1 MLAFIFS
8 GLTPK
13 YTLKIFSVHLIC
25 STLKPS
31 IMTTNKPN
39 TGFWIIAVLALLWNL
54 MGVFQYLATTLMAD
68 TINEALPEEQVAL
81 MNALPSWYSYVFA
94 VAVFAG
100 VIGCILLLIRK
111 KLAVPL
117 FGISLIAVLVQMGY
131 WLFATDVM
139 DVMGMQAVIMP
150 LVVIIIAI
158 FLYFYSKGAAQ
169 KGWLR

>member
-1 MLAFIFS
+1 
-8 GLTPK
+8 
-13 YTLKIFSVHLIC
+13 
-25 STLKPS
+25 
-31 IMTTNKPN
+31 MTTTKPN

-54 MGVFQYLATTLMAD
+54 MGVFQYLSSTLWAD
-68 TINEALPEEQVAL
+68 AIKEALPPEQVAL
-81 MNALPSWYSYVFA
+81 MDALPSWYSYVFA

-100 VIGCILLLIRK
+100 VIGSLLLLIRK
-111 KLAVPL
+111 KLAVPVL
-117 FGISLIAVLVQMGY
+117 GISLLAVLVQMGY

-139 DVMGMQAVIMP
+139 EVVGMSSVVMP

>member
-1 MLAFIFS
+1 
-8 GLTPK
+8 
-13 YTLKIFSVHLIC
+13 
-25 STLKPS
+25 
-31 IMTTNKPN
+31 MTTNKPT

-54 MGVFQYLATTLMAD
+54 YGIYQYLIS
-68 TINEALPEEQVAL
+68 TIWFDDIKNLLSEEIIAI
-81 MNALPSWYSYVFA
+81 MEALPSWHNYVFA

-100 VIGCILLLIRK
+100 VIGCLLLLMRK

-131 WLFATDVM
+131 WLFATDIMEVE
-139 DVMGMQAVIMP
+139 GMQSVIMP
-150 LVVIIIAI
+150 LVVIIVSI

>member
-1 MLAFIFS
+1 
-8 GLTPK
+8 
-13 YTLKIFSVHLIC
+13 
-25 STLKPS
+25 
-31 IMTTNKPN
+31 MTTTKPN

-54 MGVFQYLATTLMAD
+54 MGVFRYLSSTLWAD
-68 TINEALPEEQVAL
+68 AMKEAMSAEQVAL
-81 MNALPSWYSYVFA
+81 FEALPSWYSYVFA

-100 VIGCILLLIRK
+100 VIGSLLLLIRK
-111 KLAVPL
+111 KLAVPVL
-117 FGISLIAVLVQMGY
+117 GISLLAVLVMMGY

-139 DVMGMQAVIMP
+139 EVVGMSSVVMP